1 MSDWSSGYVSNI
13 GYTYGLYTELNP
25 LRVKLAFLNAGL
37 AFPEV
42 GTACELGFGQGVS
55 INMHAAAS
63 VTEWHGTDFNPS
75 QAAFAQELAT
85 ASDAHAQLHDQSFAE
100 FCARPNLPDFDFIGL
115 HGIWSWISE
124 ANRAVIVDFVRRKL
138 KPGGVLYISYNTQ
151 PGWAAMA
158 PVRDLLT
165 EHSHV
170 MGSLGKGIV
179 PRIDES
185 IAFVEKLFA
194 TQPGFLQQNPGV
206 ADRIARLKGMNRN
219 YVAHEYFNRDWVPM
233 PFAAMA
239 EQLEEAKL
247 SYACSAHYLDHMDM
261 LSLTGEQQAFLK
273 DIPDPVFR
281 ETVRDF
287 MVNQQ
292 FRRDYWVRG
301 PRRLSEPARMGL
313 LRGQQVLL
321 TVPRKDAALKVA
333 GPLGEVE
340 LQQSVYGPVLDVLA
354 AHQPRS
360 IAEIEAACAPQG
372 LNIAQITQAVFILAG
387 YGYVQAVQDEV
398 AIAGARPQTERL
410 NRHLCMLAVTGTD
423 VNFLAA
429 PVTGGGFTVDRF
441 GQLFLLARQHGH
453 SQPGDWVT
461 YANEILLSQNQRLQ
475 KDGAPMTADEQAA
488 ELRRLADKFAEYTLP
503 ILQGLGIAA

>member
-1 MSDWSSGYVSNI
+1 
-13 GYTYGLYTELNP
+13 
-25 LRVKLAFLNAGL
+25 
-37 AFPEV
+37 
-42 GTACELGFGQGVS
+42 
-55 INMHAAAS
+55 
-63 VTEWHGTDFNPS
+63 
-75 QAAFAQELAT
+75 
-85 ASDAHAQLHDQSFAE
+85 
-100 FCARPNLPDFDFIGL
+100 
-115 HGIWSWISE
+115 
-124 ANRAVIVDFVRRKL
+124 
-138 KPGGVLYISYNTQ
+138 
-151 PGWAAMA
+151 
-158 PVRDLLT
+158 
-165 EHSHV
+165 
-170 MGSLGKGIV
+170 
-179 PRIDES
+179 
-185 IAFVEKLFA
+185 
-194 TQPGFLQQNPGV
+194 
-206 ADRIARLKGMNRN
+206 
-219 YVAHEYFNRDWVPM
+219 
-233 PFAAMA
+233 
-239 EQLEEAKL
+239 
-247 SYACSAHYLDHMDM
+247 
-261 LSLTGEQQAFLK
+261 
-273 DIPDPVFR
+273 
-281 ETVRDF
+281 
-287 MVNQQ
+287 
-292 FRRDYWVRG
+292 
-301 PRRLSEPARMGL
+301 
-313 LRGQQVLL
+313 
-321 TVPRKDAALKVA
+321 
-333 GPLGEVE
+333 VE

>member
-13 GYTYGLYTELNP
+13 GYTYGLYAELNP
-25 LRVKLAFLNAGL
+25 LRIKLAFLNAGL

-100 FCARPNLPDFDFIGL
+100 FCNRPGLPDFDFIGL

-151 PGWAAMA
+151 PGWAAMT

-185 IAFVEKLFA
+185 ISFVEKLFA
-194 TQPGFLQQNPGV
+194 TNPAFLQQNPGV
-206 ADRIARLKGMNRN
+206 GERIQRLKGMNRN

-239 EQLEEAKL
+239 QQLEEAKL
-247 SYACSAHYLDHMDM
+247 SFACSAHYLDHIDV
-261 LSLTGEQQAFLK
+261 LSLTTEQQAFLNE
-273 DIPDPVFR
+273 IPDAVFR

-287 MVNQQ
+287 MVNQP

-301 PRRLSEPARMGL
+301 PRRLSEPARNGL
-313 LRGQQVLL
+313 LRQQQVLL
-321 TVPRKDAALKVA
+321 AVPRKDAALTVK
-333 GPLGEVE
+333 GPLGEIS
-340 LQQSVYGPVLDVLA
+340 LQEEVYGPVLDALA
-354 AHQPRS
+354 GHQPRS
-360 IAEIEAACAPQG
+360 VAEIEAACADKG
-372 LNIAQITQAVFILAG
+372 LSLPKIVQAVFILAA

-398 AIAGARPQTERL
+398 TIAGARPQAERL
-410 NRHLCMLAVTGTD
+410 NRHLCQTAVTGTD
-423 VNFLAA
+423 VHFLAS
-429 PVTGGGFTVDRF
+429 PVTGGGIGIDRF
-441 GQLFLLARQHGH
+441 SQLFLLARQQGKT
-453 SQPGDWVT
+453 QPGEWVAFT
-461 YANEILLSQNQRLQ
+461 SELLQSQGQRMQ
-475 KDGAPMTADEQAA
+475 KEGQPMELDAQLT
-488 ELRRLADKFAEYTLP
+488 ELRRMADKFAEYTLP